1 MFSQNMA
8 RAAGKIMDKCT
19 RADQTVNGVDY
30 SFGNGNIAIQLSA
43 PTDD

>member
-19 RADQTVNGVDY
+19 RADQTVNGADY